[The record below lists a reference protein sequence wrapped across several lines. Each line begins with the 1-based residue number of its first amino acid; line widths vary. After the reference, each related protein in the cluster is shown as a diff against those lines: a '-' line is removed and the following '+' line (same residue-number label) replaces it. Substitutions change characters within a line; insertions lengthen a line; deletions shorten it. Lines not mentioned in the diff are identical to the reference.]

1 MTTKA
6 GRFAD
11 DAEALGWIVERVP
24 RADGGRIVKTTRGRE
39 RYDFG
44 WVPNDAGTLVLEAGW
59 HWIDDTPFEWSG
71 GVAGALRAMAEPE
84 AHITP
89 EGRRLPFDPYN
100 DNDVAI
106 LDRLRGH
113 TIVWRNSI
121 SGLEE
126 EGDIP
131 AHGQHTKIRMAT
143 RRVIDFAAT
152 EGGFRSVALDA
163 IVRVK

>member
-1 MTTKA
+1 MTTRA

-11 DAEALGWIVERVP
+11 DAEALGWTVERIKEGDARV
-24 RADGGRIVKTTRGRE
+24 VLTTRGKE
-39 RYDFG
+39 RYNFT
-44 WVPNDAGTLVLEAGW
+44 WAPNEAGVLSFESGW
-59 HWIDDTPFEWSG
+59 HWVGENPEEFSN
-71 GVAGALRAMAEPE
+71 VAQALRNMAGPE
-84 AHITP
+84 AHVTA
-89 EGRRLPFDPYN
+89 EGRRLPFDPFN
-100 DNDVAI
+100 DADTEI

-121 SGLEE
+121 SGMEE

-131 AHGQHTKIRMAT
+131 VHGNHTKIRMVS